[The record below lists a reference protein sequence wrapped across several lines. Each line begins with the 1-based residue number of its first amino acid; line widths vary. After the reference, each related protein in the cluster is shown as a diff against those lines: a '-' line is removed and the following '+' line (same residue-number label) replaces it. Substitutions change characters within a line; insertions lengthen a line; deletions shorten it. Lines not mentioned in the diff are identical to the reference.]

1 MALKTK
7 PTIALPRIPTE
18 IDTPEVRR
26 YLEELHAAISDF
38 IKRVYDDV
46 SNGRIQHRVYTTVPT
61 TSDCEQGEIVFYKSG
76 STYRLYANVA
86 GTMKYLTL
94 T

>member
-7 PTIALPRIPTE
+7 PTIALPRIPKE
-18 IDTPEVRR
+18 IDTPEVHR

-38 IKRVYDDV
+38 VKRVYDDV

-61 TSDCEQGEIVFYKSG
+61 TSDCEEGEVVFYKSN

-86 GTMKYLTL
+86 GTMKYLAL